1 MKIGDIAKRLN
12 TTVRT
17 LRFYEEEGLIH
28 PRRSAGGTRLYD
40 ESDLERFAAL
50 LALARLDIPLHTIR
64 ELTAIRAD
72 SRSGNEA
79 SHQVNEKLQTMRKGL
94 KMQLQAIRRAEQDM
108 QRAQQLISGCFGCRK
123 RPNRHNCDPCSISD
137 GVNTIQVMQVVWDEV
152 ERN

>member
-1 MKIGDIAKRLN
+1 MKIGDIARRLH

-28 PRRSAGGTRLYD
+28 PVRSAGGTRLYD

-50 LALARLDIPLHTIR
+50 LALARLDIPLQTIR
-64 ELTAIRAD
+64 ELATIRAN

-79 SHQVNEKLQTMRKGL
+79 SHQVNEKLQTMRDSL
-94 KMQLQAIRRAEQDM
+94 KLQLQAIRKAEQDM
-108 QRAQQLISGCFGCRK
+108 QRAQQLVNGCFGCRK
-123 RPNRHNCDPCSISD
+123 RPNRKNCDPCEMSN
-137 GVNTIQVMQVVWDEV
+137 GVDKINVMKVVWDEA